1 MSELSIAR
9 RYAKSLLDLAGEE
22 KKLEKVV
29 EDSKTILAALES
41 RDLVL
46 LLRSPI
52 IKADK
57 KLKALS
63 TIFSANIDDLTIKF
77 ITIITKKGRE
87 GLLPEIVS
95 AVIDQYNIMNN
106 VSTAKLTTAVSV
118 DQTTIDSIKDK
129 LQSGEAKMEIETA
142 IDPNI
147 IGGYILEMG
156 DTVYDASV
164 KRQISDLRKE
174 LING

>member
-9 RYAKSLLDLAGEE
+9 RYAKSFLDLARDEQKVEE
-22 KKLEKVV
+22 VV
-29 EDSKTILAALES
+29 EDSKGILNALES

-63 TIFSANIDDLTIKF
+63 TIFSGKVDDLTMKF
-77 ITIITKKGRE
+77 VSLITKKGRE
-87 GLLPEIVS
+87 SLLPEIVQE
-95 AVIDQYNIMNN
+95 VLNQYNAINE
-106 VSTAKLTTAVSV
+106 VSTAKLTTAVKV
-118 DQTTIDSIKDK
+118 DNATINNIKSK
-129 LQSGEAKMEIETA
+129 LKSGSGGIEIEA
-142 IDPNI
+142 VVNPEI

-164 KRQISDLRKE
+164 KRKINDLRKE
-174 LING
+174 LTNG

>member
-9 RYAKSLLDLAGEE
+9 RYAKSLLDLAHEE

-29 EDSKTILAALES
+29 EDSKTLLAALES

-46 LLRSPI
+46 LLKSPI

-63 TIFSANIDDLTIKF
+63 TIFIEKLDDLTMKF

-87 GLLPEIVS
+87 GLLPEIVG

-106 VSTAKLTTAVSV
+106 VSTAKLTTAVNV
-118 DQTTIDSIKDK
+118 DQNTIDSIKAK
-129 LQSGEAKMEIETA
+129 LQSGESKMEIETA
-142 IDPNI
+142 VDPNI

-164 KRQISDLRKE
+164 KRQLSDLRKE
-174 LING
+174 LVNG